1 MLCKNRKKKKQKNK
15 NPKNYVARAK
25 HKGWGVREEV
35 INNAVRKGWRLLRV
49 LLAVVMS
56 LGFVWSEVGSY

>member
-1 MLCKNRKKKKQKNK
+1 M
-15 NPKNYVARAK
+15 ARAK